1 MKWPEA
7 VTAPDSQRL
16 SGKASPQTSGRRPVQ
31 PRRHAHSDV
40 FSEQTSCARCDG
52 IAALKSQARQCPG
65 AEGGHRRGSWIK
77 TTRTKLVLGGQSAT
91 VSSVLRR
98 TVTSDPSSA
107 RLKSCSL
114 VLPLHT
120 AHLSRLALVA
130 SAQTRIPRWSQMA
143 RSNVRR
149 DAIRVAKGS
158 MWTYTTTED
167 LIVTTADE
175 TK

>member
-1 MKWPEA
+1 MAGGCHRTRFPAIEREGKSTNFWA
-7 VTAPDSQRL
+7 KTCAATTACSFRRLQRANL
-16 SGKASPQTSGRRPVQ
+16 VRS
-31 PRRHAHSDV
+31 
-40 FSEQTSCARCDG
+40 
-52 IAALKSQARQCPG
+52 LCPG
-65 AEGGHRRGSWIK
+65 AEGGHRRGRWIK